1 MEQLL
6 SQIDQY
12 FGTLSI
18 HTFVTDDALRVIWQ
32 NRAASESEPKLTL
45 GESIEPYYQN
55 ASDPNWK
62 QNLALP
68 KTAFSFFYLG
78 MYFDVSVQRL
88 TAEDETCA
96 YLWHW
101 TRSFHPASSKEGEQ
115 LLFSKHM
122 IELLRER
129 VFHIYNNLLPMES
142 EFDRL
147 GAYEN
152 SFYLNAIAQDCYTV
166 MKNVINSE
174 LYAKIAGN
182 SLTPQPDYFIPG
194 REFPMLDL
202 YLQQIFSNTERK
214 ITVTVDSSAQ
224 DAVLYT
230 DWYLLMICLLNLI
243 ANAVEHTPEEGSI
256 ELFLRRLGDRITISV
271 RDDGDGMDP
280 EIRSLAMEEMYSY
293 NTSSE
298 RVENFGLGLYLC
310 NQIVRMLGGT
320 FVLSSEEFHGTM
332 VSISLPAAEKPQ
344 QKIPFCDELARW
356 GRDKLSPLYAFL
368 APLGHMKFF

>member
-78 MYFDVSVQRL
+78 MYFDVSIQRL

-214 ITVTVDSSAQ
+214 ITVTVDASAQ

>member
-214 ITVTVDSSAQ
+214 ISVTVDASAQ

>member
-78 MYFDVSVQRL
+78 MYFDVSIQRL

-344 QKIPFCDELARW
+344 QKIPFCDELACW

>member
-214 ITVTVDSSAQ
+214 ISVTVDASAQ

-256 ELFLRRLGDRITISV
+256 ELFLRRLGDRISISV

>member
-18 HTFVTDDALRVIWQ
+18 HTFVTDDTLRVIWQ
-32 NRAASESEPKLTL
+32 NRAASGSEPKLTL

-214 ITVTVDSSAQ
+214 ITVTVDASAQ